1 MSILDTLHKC
11 FGYENFRPQQ
21 EDIVEHILNGKD
33 LLVLMPTGA
42 GKSICYQ
49 LPALCYPGV
58 TIIIS
63 PLISLMFD
71 QVKDLAD
78 RGIVAHR
85 YDSTNKVPLSTI
97 IGEIRDGTCNLLYT
111 TPESITANTS
121 LMMELD
127 SLYSEDMLKRF
138 IIDEAHCVSNWGHD
152 FRPAYLELYMKNWF
166 PNVQICAFTAT
177 ATTIVAQDII
187 NNLALEDPVTI
198 RSSFVKNNINYS
210 FRYKTN
216 DKWAYL
222 GGSLAKIITE
232 HKYNESTGIVYCLSR
247 KECEF
252 IAKVLSNKGIKAKY
266 YHARIPPHEK
276 DQIQSNWLS
285 GKVKVIVAT
294 IAFALGINKPDVRY
308 VIHTSMPKSI
318 ESYYQ
323 QTGRAGR
330 DGKPC
335 KCITFYSEKDK
346 NTLLGMVSNVS
357 SGQNLVPP
365 VRNTDRVHEMYKLC
379 TNKCDCIK
387 TQLSVYLGENL
398 VRTRCSSSEVKCGN
412 CTKIRT
418 GSTDYTNLANLI
430 LSMIGDGCE
439 LSELKRG
446 RSFLESRIIMNLLNN
461 GNLITEIIDGKEIVS
476 VVMYPDSPYTL
487 NG

>member
-11 FGYENFRPQQ
+11 FGYKQFRPQQ
-21 EDIVEHILNGKD
+21 EEIVEHILNGQD

-49 LPALCYPGV
+49 LPALCEPGITV
-58 TIIIS
+58 VIS

-78 RGIVAHR
+78 RGIIAHR
-85 YDSTNKVPLSTI
+85 YDSTNTTPLSTI
-97 IGEIRDGTCNLLYT
+97 MSEIREGSCNLLYT
-111 TPESITANTS
+111 TPESITSNTA
-121 LMMELD
+121 MIMELEA
-127 SLYSEDMLKRF
+127 LHNEDMLKRF

-152 FRPAYLELYMKNWF
+152 FRPAYLELHMKQWF
-166 PNVQICAFTAT
+166 PGVQICAFTAT
-177 ATTIVAQDII
+177 ATTVVANDII
-187 NNLALEDPVTI
+187 NNLSLENPVTI
-198 RSSFVKNNINYS
+198 RSSFIKSSINYS
-210 FRYKTN
+210 FRCKTN

-222 GGSLAKIITE
+222 GGTLAKIIAE
-232 HKYNESTGIVYCLSR
+232 HKYTESTGIIYCLSR

-252 IAKVLSNKGIKAKY
+252 MAKVLSNKGVKAKY
-266 YHARIPPHEK
+266 YHARIPTHEK
-276 DQIQSNWLS
+276 DQIQTDWLS

-335 KCITFYSEKDK
+335 KCITFFSEKDK

-357 SGQNLVPP
+357 SGGRDLAPP
-365 VRNTDRVHEMYKLC
+365 VRNTDRVYEMYKLC
-379 TNKCDCIK
+379 NNKNDCIK
-387 TQLSVYLGENL
+387 KQLSVYLGENL
-398 VRTRCSSSEVKCGN
+398 VRKNCSGKEVKCAN
-412 CTKIRT
+412 CVRVQPT
-418 GSTDYTNLANLI
+418 TDYTNLANLI

-439 LSELKRG
+439 LSELKRA
-446 RSFLESRIIMNLLNN
+446 RSFVENRIIMNLLND
-461 GNLITEIIDGKEIVS
+461 GYLITEIIDGKEIVT
-476 VVMYPDSPYTL
+476 VVMSPDPPYKL
-487 NG
+487 